1 MCVYVHVHS
10 SHAFMCSCATS
21 RVYGPLSSWLCCD
34 TDIWCAVFRVLYFI
48 IITMMSAMLLA
59 QPPRDEELEQLR
71 KEKEDLHQTVLT
83 VYQDAETQLSER
95 DLKWQELLNRTK
107 ADGDKMQR
115 QYRET
120 YKKHYTQKY
129 LGWCKAMLSEDSDG
143 QRPPVGSGEEAD
155 FVEVVREYQERT
167 TEKLRAM
174 EERYLN
180 DIKAYEEGSKKKMKS
195 PAGDSPAVGVSDF
208 PPTSRVAPTV
218 SMACP
223 TSPCVDS
230 DWLKCAPLFGAF

>member
-1 MCVYVHVHS
+1 M
-10 SHAFMCSCATS
+10 
-21 RVYGPLSSWLCCD
+21 
-34 TDIWCAVFRVLYFI
+34 WCAVFRVLYFI

-71 KEKEDLHQTVLT
+71 KEKEDLHQTVLAF
-83 VYQDAETQLSER
+83 YQDAETQLSER
-95 DLKWQELLNRTK
+95 DLKWQELLNRAK
-107 ADGDKMQR
+107 ADGDKMQH

-120 YKKHYTQKY
+120 CKKHYTQKY

-143 QRPPVGSGEEAD
+143 QRPPVGSAEEAD
-155 FVEVVREYQERT
+155 LVEVVREYQERT

-180 DIKAYEEGSKKKMKS
+180 DIKAYEEGSKKKTKS

-208 PPTSRVAPTV
+208 PIFTCTCNLHLHV
-218 SMACP
+218 STACP
-223 TSPCVDS
+223 TSSCGDF
-230 DWLKCAPLFGAF
+230 DWLKCTPLLGHFNQSNHTYMYMYVSILMNN